1 LLCQRFAAAA
11 DVSAATTEMMAFAGE
26 PALVSTRFDREFDAS
41 GVSRRLHQEDACQA
55 LMVLTVDPRRKY
67 QQGAGP
73 PSLRGVAEVLD
84 RWGDGPQRVRLL
96 EQVVVNMVVGN
107 ADLHG
112 KNLSLL
118 HREGVVSLA
127 PCYDVMSTTAL
138 SEDVSTGLGLFVGD
152 ATDINEVTMGDVAAE
167 GVSWD
172 LRPVSVDAVIGG
184 LLDRMPD
191 ALEAAAATAMPPDG
205 SFSEQLLD
213 HIGGRLRR
221 ARTNWTTS
229 LGRR

>member
-1 LLCQRFAAAA
+1 
-11 DVSAATTEMMAFAGE
+11 M
-26 PALVSTRFDREFDAS
+26 
-41 GVSRRLHQEDACQA
+41 
-55 LMVLTVDPRRKY
+55 
-67 QQGAGP
+67 
-73 PSLRGVAEVLD
+73 
-84 RWGDGPQRVRLL
+84 RLL

-167 GVSWD
+167 GVSWG

-184 LLDRMPD
+184 LLDRMPGT
-191 ALEAAAATAMPPDG
+191 LEAAAATAMPPDG